1 MYMTQ
6 TDFVKKLKDID
17 TNAYTSIIEVFKTK
31 GITELDINNKA
42 MYTPIATMM
51 TTINAQTT

>member
-1 MYMTQ
+1 MTQ